1 MTNRKFVLSMLVG
14 FLLAGLI
21 IIIGVALTTADGDG
35 ITDNKVYVINAT
47 YEVDDGAARQ
57 FDFKDRNVAKG
68 SITVLTKHGGIRTV
82 VFDPQTAAQH
92 RGQAARVC
100 AGEGERGDGSTGVQL
115 HRVALERSSSR
126 SAADN
131 ADCHPRK

>member
-82 VFDPQTAAQH
+82 VFDPKLPPSTVVKQHVYVPEKVREGTVQPAYNYIEWRWNAA
-92 RGQAARVC
+92 VL
-100 AGEGERGDGSTGVQL
+100 EVQ
-115 HRVALERSSSR
+115 RTTPTVISR
-126 SAADN
+126 
-131 ADCHPRK
+131 K